1 MSSLLR
7 WSCSEDS
14 VSRFTDDFQIVFHGE
29 GKTQGRVYILGTNTM
44 EDLEAWMKLIA
55 CASYDYMKLM
65 VVELQHQLA
74 ELEER
79 DKLKE
84 SSKPE
89 APPRSRTNPFN
100 SVDTRKKV
108 WAEIHRSIGEKIS
121 SDRKAWISRTTL
133 SQDCQISTSSP
144 EATVTM
150 TEDSLLVAF

>member
-1 MSSLLR
+1 MSSLSR
-7 WSCSEDS
+7 WSCPEDS
-14 VSRFTDDFQIVFHGE
+14 VSRLPDNFQIVFHGE

-121 SDRKAWISRTTL
+121 SDRKAWISRATL
-133 SQDCQISTSSP
+133 SQDCQTSTSSP